1 MTIDHSLG
9 FVARRASGL
18 EVTIIPIKL
27 KVSLVEECYSDPIK
41 L

>member
-9 FVARRASGL
+9 FVARRESGL
-18 EVTIIPIKL
+18 EFITIRIKL
-27 KVSLVEECYSDPIK
+27 TVSLVEECYSDPIK